1 MHLVFVTSLVPE
13 GEPTTGYEIANH
25 SLVDALRRNGVRVTS
40 IGFSWVGRTKQSAGQ
55 SVILKEMDVRS
66 ETAGA
71 SDKASWVV
79 TALTNS
85 LTISSA
91 KLRVVG
97 EAEIRAALQR
107 LEPFDGYVVNGV
119 TLAGAFQGLFQ
130 DKPSLYVAHN
140 VEFQSA
146 EENAR
151 SADSAIKRMFFRREA
166 KLLRTLEITLT
177 SRAACTL
184 ALADEDRAPL
194 GVLGKDRSV
203 VLPLVTNAR
212 IADSSSPRAIEFDA
226 GLIGTWTWQP
236 NRVGLEWFLQEVVR
250 YLPQDFRIGLA
261 GHVPEA
267 MKHLPAQV
275 RLLGR
280 VTDAAAFVQSCAVIP
295 LVSRSGTGVQLKTI
309 ETFEL
314 GLPSV
319 ATSHSLRG
327 ITGIPANCLVSDD
340 PAAFANALVEQ
351 AKAARSGQLAPA
363 DGEAFRKR
371 QLALQDVAVRAAIK
385 QLRLQLVRK
394 AA

>member
-55 SVILKEMDVRS
+55 SVILKEVDVRS

-212 IADSSSPRAIEFDA
+212 IADSSSPRAIE
-226 GLIGTWTWQP
+226 
-236 NRVGLEWFLQEVVR
+236 V
-250 YLPQDFRIGLA
+250 
-261 GHVPEA
+261 
-267 MKHLPAQV
+267 
-275 RLLGR
+275 
-280 VTDAAAFVQSCAVIP
+280 
-295 LVSRSGTGVQLKTI
+295 
-309 ETFEL
+309 
-314 GLPSV
+314 
-319 ATSHSLRG
+319 
-327 ITGIPANCLVSDD
+327 
-340 PAAFANALVEQ
+340 
-351 AKAARSGQLAPA
+351 
-363 DGEAFRKR
+363 
-371 QLALQDVAVRAAIK
+371 
-385 QLRLQLVRK
+385 
-394 AA
+394 

>member
-25 SLVDALRRNGVRVTS
+25 SLVEALRRNGVRVTS
-40 IGFSWVGRTKQSAGQ
+40 IGFSWVGKTGES
-55 SVILKEMDVRS
+55 SHESIVLKEVDVRS

-71 SDKASWVV
+71 SDKAAWVV

-91 KLRVVG
+91 KLRVVT
-97 EAEIRAALQR
+97 EADIRAALQR
-107 LEPFDGYVVNGV
+107 LEPFDGYVINGV

-130 DKPSLYVAHN
+130 DKPSIYVAHN
-140 VEFQSA
+140 VEFKSA

-151 SADSAIKRMFFRREA
+151 NADSAIKRMFFRREA
-166 KLLRTLEITLT
+166 KLLRTLEIALT

-194 GVLGKDRSV
+194 GVLGKGRSV

-212 IADSSSPRAIEFDA
+212 AVASSSPRVIAFDA

-236 NRVGLEWFLQEVVR
+236 NRVGLEWFLQEVVAH
-250 YLPQDFRIGLA
+250 LPQGFRIGLA

-267 MKHLPAQV
+267 MKQMPAQV
-275 RLLGR
+275 TLLGR
-280 VTDAAAFVQSCAVIP
+280 VSDAAAFVQSCAMIP
-295 LVSRSGTGVQLKTI
+295 LVSRAGTGVQLKTI

-327 ITGIPANCLVSDD
+327 ITGIPANCIVSDD
-340 PAAFANALVEQ
+340 PKSFADALVQQ
-351 AKAARSGQLAPA
+351 ANAARSGRLPRA
-363 DGEAFRKR
+363 DGEAFRKQ
-371 QLALQDVAVRAAIK
+371 QLALQDVAVRAAIRE
-385 QLRLQLVRK
+385 LSLQLIRK